1 MLKSFRETQL
11 VIGVESETE
20 LPLWYQFRYGLSLLE
35 LGTGLSFLLIFAKL
49 VFAITSRIRRILTE
63 HIDSIC
69 SLESK
74 LSFVSIYSVRIFYNL
89 ENIEIDKNRKMLNR
103 D

>member
-35 LGTGLSFLLIFAKL
+35 LGTGLSFLLIF
-49 VFAITSRIRRILTE
+49 TSRIRRILTE

-69 SLESK
+69 SLESD
-74 LSFVSIYSVRIFYNL
+74 LSFVSIYSVGIFYNL